1 MSSDFEDVRPWTA
14 ESITNKVREIV
25 AAKAAAPVSAEST
38 FDSLGLDSLAMAEMV
53 FEIESAFR
61 IHADERL
68 LDMRSIGEVIA
79 YVIQE
84 VKCEHTPRP
93 KADRPAS
100 AEIRPG

>member
-1 MSSDFEDVRPWTA
+1 MSSDFEDAERWTA
-14 ESITNKVREIV
+14 ESIANKVREIV
-25 AAKAAAPVSAEST
+25 AAKTTGPVAVEST

-79 YVIQE
+79 YVVQE
-84 VKCEHTPRP
+84 VKRDQTPRSR
-93 KADRPAS
+93 ADTPAS
-100 AEIRPG
+100 AEIHPG